1 MLTGKVVGGGSVD
14 NDEVDGGCVDNDE
27 VDDGCDVWP
36 NASQVRKLQQ
46 NVSGVQICDRCAQ
59 LVGLAP
65 NY

>member
-1 MLTGKVVGGGSVD
+1 MDS
-14 NDEVDGGCVDNDE
+14 DEVDEGFVDIDE